1 MNKKGGKSLN
11 SIKLNSFKNNQ
22 LQNKS
27 KKVNK
32 VNKVD
37 DVDDVDEV
45 DNVEGRVDDVEGRVD
60 DVEGRVDDVN
70 KVDDVEGR
78 VDDVEGRV
86 DDVEGRVDDVD
97 KVDYVNKVDDVD
109 EVEKNKQLESIKEKV
124 IEINNNLQKLK
135 NNFDNKVDIKLNSEK
150 LNKSIEKLNNTTNY
164 SIPIIRDIHL
174 NKDKLFDKIGIL
186 DPEGL
191 ENNPLTGE
199 PYQNGLTY
207 KDYAKSWSNYPMYEQ
222 RENVI
227 NTVYNN
233 QCILI
238 TAGTGSGKTVLVP
251 KYTLHA
257 LNYQAKIAITIPRK
271 AATIKAADF
280 AAKTLDVKL
289 GEHVGYMVKDDK
301 QTSDST
307 NLVYATDG
315 YILSIIKNKDPLLSE
330 FDCLIIDEAHERNTN
345 IDLLLLLVKNI
356 LKNRPNFK
364 LIIMSATIDPK
375 IFLNYYEEF
384 GIKYIEGVSK
394 PNKNIIEIF
403 LEVGKEVNRKAPNGE
418 ILGGRPAPFILK
430 AVDIIFNDIIKANK
444 PGDILVLLPGK
455 SDCLEACMQL
465 DILINKEKKSNKE
478 FAEKPFCI
486 QLDSFSKKKTFR
498 NATEQNY
505 AIGNKDYKQ
514 FVEKYTRR
522 IVMATEVAESSL
534 TFSGEPIDW
543 VIDSGLSN
551 KPTFYPDTHLN
562 ALEKRYIAE
571 ANHTQ
576 RKGRTGRLRE
586 GTCYNIFTEA
596 EYKQFLKYPIAPI
609 MTSDITKE
617 ILSFLSMPNIT
628 HIDIPFQYPELKKNV
643 SKNLGTLKS
652 EALNI
657 FLKRLIE
664 PPHIEYV
671 NYSINK
677 LYLLGALTIED
688 KKAFLNPF
696 GFAINSFRDIDPP
709 KAACIVHSYNYK
721 CSNQVIELMALLH
734 GLEDDF
740 GDIINQPKTRKNDPG
755 SKEKEEDFKRK
766 MNKITSSYGDHIT
779 LHNMLETYK
788 EKTYDVS
795 WDRGKQVLTS
805 KGTGEMGAGTMW
817 AKDNYIKPK
826 KLSEAFKLSKDLNHS
841 LGQIIGNYKR
851 DNPEKSENRFI
862 FTDTVPI
869 LHDRMDDNIMH
880 VITLGYLN
888 NVAKKTGKL
897 YSTCFPDV
905 KIFANIDRL
914 SSFNYIKIKP
924 INCIFSKS
932 FSLFGMKKFQ
942 TFSKIPIK
950 VLESLN
956 KKINIIKCIKSTE
969 NKNKNKNKN
978 KNNKHK

>member
-11 SIKLNSFKNNQ
+11 SIKLNYFKNNQ

-32 VNKVD
+32 VD
-37 DVDDVDEV
+37 EVDEV
-45 DNVEGRVDDVEGRVD
+45 D
-60 DVEGRVDDVN
+60 
-70 KVDDVEGR
+70 K
-78 VDDVEGRV
+78 
-86 DDVEGRVDDVD
+86 VD
-97 KVDYVNKVDDVD
+97 KVDKVD
-109 EVEKNKQLESIKEKV
+109 EVGQVKKNKQLESIKEKV

-135 NNFDNKVDIKLNSEK
+135 NNFDNKVDIKLNSK
-150 LNKSIEKLNNTTNY
+150 KINKSIEKLNNTTNY

-199 PYQNGLTY
+199 SYQNVSTY

-251 KYTLHA
+251 KYTLHT
-257 LNYQAKIAITIPRK
+257 LNYQGKIAITIPRK
-271 AATIKAADF
+271 ASTIMAANF

-301 QTSDST
+301 KTSDST

-394 PNKNIIEIF
+394 PNKTINEIF
-403 LEVGKEVNRKAPNGE
+403 LPVGKEVNRKAPNGE
-418 ILGGRPAPFILK
+418 ILGGRPFPYILK
-430 AVDIIFNDIIKANK
+430 AVDIIFNDIIKAGK

-455 SDCLEACMQL
+455 NDCLEACMQL

-486 QLDSFSKKKTFR
+486 ELDAYSKKKTFR

-505 AIGNKDYKQ
+505 AIGSKDYKQ
-514 FVEKYTRR
+514 FGEKYTRR
-522 IVMATEVAESSL
+522 IVMSTEVAESSL
-534 TFSGEPIDW
+534 TFSGDPIDW

-551 KPTFYPDTHLN
+551 KKKFYPDTQLD

-609 MTSDITKE
+609 MASDITKE
-617 ILSFLSMPNIT
+617 ILSFLSLPNIT
-628 HIDIPFQYPELKKNV
+628 HIDIPFQYPQKNV
-643 SKNLGTLKS
+643 SKNVGTLES
-652 EALNI
+652 ESLNI

-671 NYSINK
+671 NHSINK
-677 LYLLGALTIED
+677 LYLLGALTLKD
-688 KKAFLNPF
+688 GKAFLNPF
-696 GFAINSFRDIDPP
+696 GFAMNSFRDIDPP
-709 KAACIVHSYNYK
+709 KAACIIHSYNYK

-740 GDIINQPKTRKNDPG
+740 GQIINQPKLRKNDPG
-755 SKEKEEDFKRK
+755 SKEKQEDFKRK

-817 AKDNYIKPK
+817 AKENYIKPK
-826 KLSEAFKLSKDLNHS
+826 KLSDAFKTSKDLNYS

-851 DNPEKSENRFI
+851 SNPDKFENRFI
-862 FTDTVPI
+862 FTDTAPI

-888 NVAKKTGKL
+888 NIAKKTGKL

-905 KIFANIDRL
+905 KISANIDKF

-932 FSLFGMKKFQ
+932 FSLSGMKRFQ

-956 KKINIIKCIKSTE
+956 KKIDIIKCIKSTE
-969 NKNKNKNKN
+969 NKNKNKNN
-978 KNNKHK
+978 KRK